1 LAALYFGGH
10 ALVDVAWWALVL
22 RVGWIRG
29 LFELDPTRHE
39 VLNGFFLPDMVLLAV
54 VSFAAAIA
62 LLRGWRGAIALAAV
76 TTGGNAYAAL
86 YLAGWVIRGGHGWIG
101 VVAMTIE
108 AGIMVA
114 LIIALVRA
122 RCRVEYRSGT

>member
-10 ALVDVAWWALVL
+10 ALVDLAWWAIVL
-22 RVGWIRG
+22 SVGSIRG

-39 VLNGFFLPDMVLLAV
+39 VLNGFFLPDMVLLSIVSLIAAV
-54 VSFAAAIA
+54 A
-62 LLRGWRGAIALAAV
+62 LLRQWRGAIVMAAV

-114 LIIALVRA
+114 LVIALVRDQ
-122 RCRVEYRSGT
+122 R